1 MCNER
6 SLEARLLRRVRT
18 APLLAAWKAWR
29 LATSAAKTARSFDEA
44 TSCQAASAHPNL
56 TSPNID
62 PNPNPS
68 PLTRTL
74 ILILAYTQT
83 PARTRPLSLP

>member
-29 LATSAAKTARSFDEA
+29 LATSAAKTARSFD
-44 TSCQAASAHPNL
+44 
-56 TSPNID
+56 
-62 PNPNPS
+62 
-68 PLTRTL
+68 
-74 ILILAYTQT
+74 
-83 PARTRPLSLP
+83 